1 MANEKT
7 VKLKNYSDV
16 FEEMTATAV
25 AITPGMLL
33 EVAAATTVQ
42 AHSTAG
48 GSVLPMFAIE
58 NALEGQDMDE
68 NYVASNKIQVFIP
81 GRGDQVYAILADDN
95 SVTPGDFLESNGA
108 GLLQKYADD
117 STTVDVV
124 SNRIVGVA
132 LETLDLTGDSSAES
146 SASPIGVNKRIKVRI
161 I

>member
-33 EVAAATTVQ
+33 EVATATTVQ

-95 SVTPGDFLESNGA
+95 SVVPGDFLESNGA
-108 GLLQKYADD
+108 GYLQKYADD
-117 STTVDVV
+117 STAVDVI